1 MKDLLKELQNTE
13 TELTEIISSISEDDF
28 NTVPFDDC
36 WTPAQV
42 TEHIMNAIGVDLLYG
57 ETKPTTRR
65 YDDKIA
71 ETAKLFLNMD
81 IKMQSPDFIYPSG
94 KQHTRKEML
103 DITKEKFYRLVQAV
117 KTLDLSLTCA
127 AFEIPGFGEFT
138 RLEFVW
144 FYIFHTQRHIFQLKN
159 IAKVLAG

>member
-13 TELTEIISSISEDDF
+13 TELTETISSISEDNF

-57 ETKPTTRR
+57 ETKQTARR

-94 KQHTRKEML
+94 KQHTREEML
-103 DITKEKFYRLVQAV
+103 GIAKEKFDRLIQAV
-117 KTLDLSLTCA
+117 KTLDLSLTCTV
-127 AFEIPGFGEFT
+127 FEIPGFGEFT